1 MKNIFL
7 GFMQISFLVLL
18 LPALNLSCKKNSDN
32 NFCNKERIIYSNVA
46 AKEGMI
52 VHSSKYNRFAVSLVV
67 ADSNNIDTQI
77 IGFVCSL
84 NSDLQTVGLKV
95 IANGTLKKFNS
106 DENITPEIAG
116 QNLYYFETNQII
128 KK

>member
-1 MKNIFL
+1 MKNILL
-7 GFMQISFLVLL
+7 GVMKIAFTVL
-18 LPALNLSCKKNSDN
+18 PVFNLSCNKNSDN
-32 NFCNKERIIYSNVA
+32 DFCKKDRIVYTNVA

-52 VHSSKYNRFAVSLVV
+52 VHSGKYNRFAVSLTV
-67 ADSNNIDTQI
+67 ADSNNIDSQV

-95 IANGTLKKFNS
+95 LVTGTLKKFNT

-116 QNLYYFETNQII
+116 QNLYYFETTQII